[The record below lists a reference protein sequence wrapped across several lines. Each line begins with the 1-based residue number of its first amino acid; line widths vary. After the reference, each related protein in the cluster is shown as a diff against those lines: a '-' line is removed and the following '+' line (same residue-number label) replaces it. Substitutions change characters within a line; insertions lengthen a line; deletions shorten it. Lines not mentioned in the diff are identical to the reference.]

1 MKPEFRNGR
10 RRLPQRPVMLV
21 AAIVEWTCVLSNW
34 FEGNSLFSACWHC
47 GTLPETVEN
56 SVATKK
62 NSEFDI
68 AWMTVT
74 YRSVILT
81 VFAIAVAFTA
91 ATFLLFPELGVVKSA
106 KAAFS
111 GTMDKM
117 FPAHDLTDVK
127 GGQQQAH
134 FTNIDGSV
142 RVRKANSN
150 SFVQANYDLPLDK
163 GDVIKTD
170 SQGIAKIAFTDGSSY
185 TVKED
190 SLIVV
195 EENSTNAA
203 QQTQVAVNVTTGTV
217 DLTTGT
223 LSQGSRQ
230 EVRMAGSRTEV
241 KSETSLQAS
250 NDPRSQKQE
259 VVVKTGA
266 ADFVTQQGEKV
277 ALAPYERLAVNSDT
291 GQILKTKELAP
302 PILITPANLA
312 PFFYSASNKVVE
324 FSWSPIDNAHSYH
337 VRVSKNPYF
346 TSNVYDNKR
355 LPGEMVRVTGLAEGA
370 YYWVVQ
376 SVDEHGK
383 ESVESEKNKF
393 TIVPRGTDVNLA
405 LDLNPMVQHGHVIE
419 ISGKTDPT
427 ARVMVNSQEVPI
439 IGNDG
444 TFHFFTTPLPNGE
457 NLITITAQNA
467 KGGVSTQTKKVV
479 IQ

>member
-1 MKPEFRNGR
+1 
-10 RRLPQRPVMLV
+10 
-21 AAIVEWTCVLSNW
+21 
-34 FEGNSLFSACWHC
+34 
-47 GTLPETVEN
+47 
-56 SVATKK
+56 VATKK
-62 NSEFDI
+62 HSEFDI

-81 VFAIAVAFTA
+81 VLAIAVAFTA
-91 ATFLLFPELGVVKSA
+91 ATFLFFPDWGVIKSA
-106 KAAFS
+106 KASFN
-111 GTMDKM
+111 GTLDKM
-117 FPAHDLTDVK
+117 FPPHGTTDPK
-127 GGQQQAH
+127 GGPQQAH
-134 FTNIDGSV
+134 FTNIDGAV

-150 SFVQANYDLPLDK
+150 SFVQANYDLPLEK

-223 LSQGSRQ
+223 LSQGSKQ
-230 EVRMAGSRTEV
+230 EVLMAGSRTEV
-241 KSETSLQAS
+241 KSDTSLQAS
-250 NDPRSQKQE
+250 NDPRHQKQE

-277 ALAPYERLAVNSDT
+277 PLAPYERLAVNSDT
-291 GQILKTKELAP
+291 GEVLKTKELAP

-312 PFFYSASNKVVE
+312 PFFYSSTNKIVE
-324 FSWSPIDNAHSYH
+324 FSWSPVDSARGYH

-346 TSNVYDNKR
+346 TSNVYDNKH
-355 LPGEMVRVTGLAEGA
+355 LQDEMVRVTGLPEGA

-376 SVDEHGK
+376 SIDERGK

-393 TIVPRGTDVNLA
+393 TIVPRGSDVNLA

-427 ARVMVNSQEVPI
+427 ARVMVNSQEVPL

-444 TFHFFTTPLPNGE
+444 TFHFFTAPLPNGE

>member
-1 MKPEFRNGR
+1 
-10 RRLPQRPVMLV
+10 
-21 AAIVEWTCVLSNW
+21 
-34 FEGNSLFSACWHC
+34 
-47 GTLPETVEN
+47 
-56 SVATKK
+56 
-62 NSEFDI
+62 
-68 AWMTVT
+68 
-74 YRSVILT
+74 
-81 VFAIAVAFTA
+81 

-127 GGQQQAH
+127 DGQQQAH

-241 KSETSLQAS
+241 KSDTSLQAS

-277 ALAPYERLAVNSDT
+277 
-291 GQILKTKELAP
+291 
-302 PILITPANLA
+302 
-312 PFFYSASNKVVE
+312 
-324 FSWSPIDNAHSYH
+324 
-337 VRVSKNPYF
+337 
-346 TSNVYDNKR
+346 
-355 LPGEMVRVTGLAEGA
+355 
-370 YYWVVQ
+370 
-376 SVDEHGK
+376 
-383 ESVESEKNKF
+383 
-393 TIVPRGTDVNLA
+393 
-405 LDLNPMVQHGHVIE
+405 
-419 ISGKTDPT
+419 
-427 ARVMVNSQEVPI
+427 
-439 IGNDG
+439 
-444 TFHFFTTPLPNGE
+444 PL
-457 NLITITAQNA
+457 
-467 KGGVSTQTKKVV
+467 
-479 IQ
+479 

>member
-1 MKPEFRNGR
+1 M
-10 RRLPQRPVMLV
+10 
-21 AAIVEWTCVLSNW
+21 AA
-34 FEGNSLFSACWHC
+34 
-47 GTLPETVEN
+47 
-56 SVATKK
+56 KK
-62 NSEFDI
+62 HSEFDI

-81 VFAIAVAFTA
+81 VLAIATAFTA
-91 ATFLLFPELGVVKSA
+91 ATFLLFPDWGVVKSA
-106 KAAFS
+106 KAAFN
-111 GTMDKM
+111 GTLDKM
-117 FPAHDLTDVK
+117 FPPQNSTDIK
-127 GGQQQAH
+127 PGQQQAH

-150 SFVQANYDLPLDK
+150 AFVAANYDLPLDK

-170 SQGIAKIAFTDGSSY
+170 SQGIAKIAFSDGSSY

-203 QQTQVAVNVTTGTV
+203 LQTQVAVNVTTGTV
-217 DLTTGT
+217 DLTTGN
-223 LSQGSRQ
+223 LSEGSRQ
-230 EVRMAGSRTEV
+230 
-241 KSETSLQAS
+241 
-250 NDPRSQKQE
+250 
-259 VVVKTGA
+259 A

-277 ALAPYERLAVNSDT
+277 PLAPYERLAVNSDT
-291 GQILKTKELAP
+291 GQIVKTKELAP

-312 PFFYSASNKVVE
+312 PFFYSPSNKIVE
-324 FSWSPIDNAHSYH
+324 FSWSPVDNAHSYH

-346 TSNVYDNKR
+346 TSNVYDNKK
-355 LPGEMVRVTGLAEGA
+355 LQEEMVRVSGLPEGA

-376 SVDEHGK
+376 SVDERGK

-439 IGNDG
+439 IGTDG
-444 TFHFFTTPLPNGE
+444 TFHYFTAPLPNGE

-467 KGGVSTQTKKVV
+467 RGGVSTQTKKVV

>member
-1 MKPEFRNGR
+1 M
-10 RRLPQRPVMLV
+10 
-21 AAIVEWTCVLSNW
+21 
-34 FEGNSLFSACWHC
+34 
-47 GTLPETVEN
+47 
-56 SVATKK
+56 ATKK
-62 NSEFDI
+62 HSEFDI

-81 VFAIAVAFTA
+81 ILAIGVAFTA
-91 ATFLLFPELGVVKSA
+91 ATFLFFPEWGIVKSA

-111 GTMDKM
+111 GTMGKM
-117 FPAHDLTDVK
+117 FPVHDLTDVQ

-223 LSQGSRQ
+223 LSEGSKQ

-241 KSETSLQAS
+241 KSETSLQAT
-250 NDPRSQKQE
+250 NDPRSQRQE

-291 GQILKTKELAP
+291 GEIVKTKELAP

-312 PFFYSASNKVVE
+312 PFFYSASNKIVE
-324 FSWSPIDNAHSYH
+324 FSWSPVENAHAYH

-346 TSNVYDNKR
+346 TSNVYDTKR
-355 LPGEMVRVTGLAEGA
+355 LQGEMVRVSGLPEGA

-393 TIVPRGTDVNLA
+393 TIVPRGSDVNLA

-427 ARVMVNSQEVPI
+427 ARVMVNSQEVPL

-444 TFHFFTTPLPNGE
+444 TFHFFTSPLPNGE

>member
-1 MKPEFRNGR
+1 
-10 RRLPQRPVMLV
+10 
-21 AAIVEWTCVLSNW
+21 
-34 FEGNSLFSACWHC
+34 
-47 GTLPETVEN
+47 
-56 SVATKK
+56 
-62 NSEFDI
+62 
-68 AWMTVT
+68 MTVT

-81 VFAIAVAFTA
+81 VLAIAVAFTA
-91 ATFLLFPELGVVKSA
+91 ATFLLFPDLGVVKSA
-106 KAAFS
+106 KAAFN
-111 GTMDKM
+111 GTMEKM
-117 FPAHDLTDVK
+117 FPSQGITDVK

-150 SFVQANYDLPLDK
+150 VFVQANYDLPLDK

-195 EENSTNAA
+195 EENSTNSA

-223 LSQGSRQ
+223 LSQGSKQ

-241 KSETSLQAS
+241 KSDTSLQAS
-250 NDPRSQKQE
+250 NDPRRQTQQ

-277 ALAPYERLAVNSDT
+277 QLAPYERLAVNSDT
-291 GQILKTKELAP
+291 GQIVKSRELAP
-302 PILITPANLA
+302 PVLITPANLA
-312 PFFYSASNKVVE
+312 PFFYSTTNKIVE
-324 FSWSPIDNAHSYH
+324 FSWTPIDNAHYYH

-355 LPGEMVRVTGLAEGA
+355 LQGEMVRVSGLPEGA

-444 TFHFFTTPLPNGE
+444 TFHFFTSPLPNGE

>member
-1 MKPEFRNGR
+1 M
-10 RRLPQRPVMLV
+10 
-21 AAIVEWTCVLSNW
+21 AA
-34 FEGNSLFSACWHC
+34 
-47 GTLPETVEN
+47 
-56 SVATKK
+56 KK
-62 NSEFDI
+62 HSEFDI

-81 VFAIAVAFTA
+81 VFAVVLAFTA
-91 ATFLLFPELGVVKSA
+91 ATFLFFPDLGVVKSA
-106 KAAFS
+106 KAAFN

-117 FPAHDLTDVK
+117 FPPHPTDVK
-127 GGQQQAH
+127 GGPQQAH

-142 RVRKANSN
+142 RVRKASSN
-150 SFVQANYDLPLDK
+150 SFVPANYDLPLEK

-241 KSETSLQAS
+241 KSDTSLQAS
-250 NDPRSQKQE
+250 NDPRSQTQE

-291 GQILKTKELAP
+291 GQIVKSKELAP

-312 PFFYSASNKVVE
+312 PFFYSPANKIVE
-324 FSWSPIDNAHSYH
+324 FSWSPVDNAHAYH

-346 TSNVYDNKR
+346 TSNVYDNKKQQ
-355 LPGEMVRVTGLAEGA
+355 GEMVRVTGLPEGS

-376 SVDEHGK
+376 SVDERGR

-393 TIVPRGTDVNLA
+393 TIVPRGSDVNLA

-419 ISGKTDPT
+419 ISGKTDPS

-444 TFHFFTTPLPNGE
+444 TFHFFTSPLPNGE

>member
-1 MKPEFRNGR
+1 
-10 RRLPQRPVMLV
+10 
-21 AAIVEWTCVLSNW
+21 
-34 FEGNSLFSACWHC
+34 
-47 GTLPETVEN
+47 
-56 SVATKK
+56 VATKK
-62 NSEFDI
+62 HSEFDI

-81 VFAIAVAFTA
+81 VLAIAVAFTA
-91 ATFLLFPELGVVKSA
+91 ATFLLFPDLGVVKSA
-106 KAAFS
+106 KAAFN
-111 GTMDKM
+111 GTMEKM
-117 FPAHDLTDVK
+117 FPSQGITDVK

-150 SFVQANYDLPLDK
+150 VFVQANYDLPLDK

-195 EENSTNAA
+195 EENSTNSA

-223 LSQGSRQ
+223 LSQGSKQ

-241 KSETSLQAS
+241 KSDTSLQAS
-250 NDPRSQKQE
+250 NDPRRQTQQ

-277 ALAPYERLAVNSDT
+277 QLAPYERLAVNSDT
-291 GQILKTKELAP
+291 GQIVKSRELAP
-302 PILITPANLA
+302 PVLITPANLA
-312 PFFYSASNKVVE
+312 PFFYSTTNKIVE
-324 FSWSPIDNAHSYH
+324 FSWTPIDNAHYYH

-355 LPGEMVRVTGLAEGA
+355 LQGELVRVSGLPEGA

-444 TFHFFTTPLPNGE
+444 TFHFFTSPLPNGE

>member
-1 MKPEFRNGR
+1 M
-10 RRLPQRPVMLV
+10 
-21 AAIVEWTCVLSNW
+21 AA
-34 FEGNSLFSACWHC
+34 
-47 GTLPETVEN
+47 
-56 SVATKK
+56 KK
-62 NSEFDI
+62 HSEFDI

-81 VFAIAVAFTA
+81 VLAITVAFTA
-91 ATFLLFPELGVVKSA
+91 ATFLLFPDWAVVRSA
-106 KAAFS
+106 KAAFN

-117 FPAHDLTDVK
+117 FPPHGTADPK
-127 GGQQQAH
+127 GGPQQAH
-134 FTNIDGSV
+134 FTNIDGAV

-150 SFVQANYDLPLDK
+150 TFVQANYDLPLEK

-170 SQGIAKIAFTDGSSY
+170 SQGIAKISFTDGSSY

-223 LSQGSRQ
+223 LSQGSKQ
-230 EVRMAGSRTEV
+230 EVLMAGSRTEV
-241 KSETSLQAS
+241 KSDTSLQAS
-250 NDPRSQKQE
+250 NDPRSQKQQ

-266 ADFVTQQGEKV
+266 ADYVTQQGEKV
-277 ALAPYERLAVNSDT
+277 PLAPYERLAVNSDT
-291 GQILKTKELAP
+291 GEILKTKELAP

-312 PFFYSASNKVVE
+312 PFFYSTTNKIVE
-324 FSWSPIDNAHSYH
+324 FSWSPVDNAHGYH

-355 LPGEMVRVTGLAEGA
+355 LQDEMVRVTGLPEGS

-376 SVDEHGK
+376 SIDERGK

-393 TIVPRGTDVNLA
+393 TIVPRGSDVNLA

-427 ARVMVNSQEVPI
+427 ARVMVNSQEVPL

-444 TFHFFTTPLPNGE
+444 TFHFFTAPLPNGE

-467 KGGVSTQTKKVV
+467 RGGVSTQTKKVV

>member
-1 MKPEFRNGR
+1 M
-10 RRLPQRPVMLV
+10 
-21 AAIVEWTCVLSNW
+21 AA
-34 FEGNSLFSACWHC
+34 
-47 GTLPETVEN
+47 
-56 SVATKK
+56 KK
-62 NSEFDI
+62 HSEFEL

-81 VFAIAVAFTA
+81 VLAITVAFTA
-91 ATFLLFPELGVVKSA
+91 ATFLLFPDWAVVKSA
-106 KAAFS
+106 KAAFN

-117 FPAHDLTDVK
+117 FPPHGVGDIKA
-127 GGQQQAH
+127 GAQQAH
-134 FTNIDGSV
+134 FTNIDGAV

-150 SFVQANYDLPLDK
+150 TFVQANYDLPLEK

-223 LSQGSRQ
+223 LSQGSKQ

-241 KSETSLQAS
+241 KSDTSLQAS

-277 ALAPYERLAVNSDT
+277 PLAPYERLAVNSDT
-291 GQILKTKELAP
+291 GEVLKTKELAP

-312 PFFYSASNKVVE
+312 PFFYSAGAKIVE
-324 FSWSPIDNAHSYH
+324 FSWSPVDNAHFYH

-355 LPGEMVRVTGLAEGA
+355 LQGELVRVTGLPEGS

-376 SVDEHGK
+376 SVDEKGK

-393 TIVPRGTDVNLA
+393 TIVPRGSDVNLA

-427 ARVMVNSQEVPI
+427 ARVMVNSQEVPY

-444 TFHFFTTPLPNGE
+444 TFHFFTAPLPNGE

>member
-1 MKPEFRNGR
+1 M
-10 RRLPQRPVMLV
+10 
-21 AAIVEWTCVLSNW
+21 AA
-34 FEGNSLFSACWHC
+34 
-47 GTLPETVEN
+47 
-56 SVATKK
+56 KK
-62 NSEFDI
+62 HSEFDI
-68 AWMTVT
+68 AWMTIT
-74 YRSVILT
+74 YRSVLLT
-81 VFAIAVAFTA
+81 VLAIVTAFTV
-91 ATFLLFPELGVVKSA
+91 ATFVLFPDWALVKSA
-106 KAAFS
+106 KAAFN
-111 GTMDKM
+111 GTVEKM
-117 FPAHDLTDVK
+117 FPPK
-127 GGQQQAH
+127 GPTNALAGPQQAH

-150 SFVQANYDLPLDK
+150 SFVQANYDLPLEK

-170 SQGIAKIAFTDGSSY
+170 SQGSAKIAFTDGSSY

-223 LSQGSRQ
+223 LSQGSKQ

-241 KSETSLQAS
+241 KSDTSLQAS

-266 ADFVTQQGEKV
+266 ADFVTQQGDKV
-277 ALAPYERLAVNSDT
+277 PLNPYERLAVNSDT
-291 GQILKTKELAP
+291 GEIVKTKELAP
-302 PILITPANLA
+302 PILITPANLS
-312 PFFYSASNKVVE
+312 PFFYSGANKVVE
-324 FSWSPIDNAHSYH
+324 FSWTPIDQAHFYH
-337 VRVSKNPYF
+337 LRVSKNPYF
-346 TSNVYDNKR
+346 TSNIYDKKVQGEVVKVSG
-355 LPGEMVRVTGLAEGA
+355 LPEGA
-370 YYWVVQ
+370 YYWSVQ
-376 SVDEHGK
+376 SVDERGR
-383 ESVESEKNKF
+383 ESLESEKNKF

-405 LDLNPMVQHGHVIE
+405 LELNPMVQHGHVIE
-419 ISGKTDPT
+419 VSGKTDPL
-427 ARVMVNSQEVPI
+427 ARVMVNSQEVPL

-467 KGGVSTQTKKVV
+467 KGGVATQTKKVV

>member
-1 MKPEFRNGR
+1 
-10 RRLPQRPVMLV
+10 
-21 AAIVEWTCVLSNW
+21 
-34 FEGNSLFSACWHC
+34 
-47 GTLPETVEN
+47 
-56 SVATKK
+56 
-62 NSEFDI
+62 
-68 AWMTVT
+68 MTVT

-91 ATFLLFPELGVVKSA
+91 ATFLLFPEWGVVKSA
-106 KAAFS
+106 KAAFN
-111 GTMDKM
+111 GTMEKM
-117 FPAHDLTDVK
+117 FPSQGMTDVK

-142 RVRKANSN
+142 RVRKANNN

-223 LSQGSRQ
+223 LSQGSKQ

-241 KSETSLQAS
+241 KSDTSLQAS

-291 GQILKTKELAP
+291 GELVKTKELAP

-312 PFFYSASNKVVE
+312 PFFYSPNNKIVE
-324 FSWSPIDNAHSYH
+324 FSWSPIDNARSYH
-337 VRVSKNPYF
+337 VRISKNPYF
-346 TSNVYDNKR
+346 SSNVYDNKK
-355 LPGEMVRVTGLAEGA
+355 LQGEMVRVSGLPEGA

-405 LDLNPMVQHGHVIE
+405 LELNPMVQHGHVIE

-439 IGNDG
+439 IANDG
-444 TFHFFTTPLPNGE
+444 TFHFFTSPLPNGE

>member
-1 MKPEFRNGR
+1 
-10 RRLPQRPVMLV
+10 V
-21 AAIVEWTCVLSNW
+21 AA
-34 FEGNSLFSACWHC
+34 
-47 GTLPETVEN
+47 
-56 SVATKK
+56 KK

-81 VFAIAVAFTA
+81 ILAIAVAFTA
-91 ATFLLFPELGVVKSA
+91 ATFLFFPEWGVVKSA
-106 KAAFS
+106 KAAFN
-111 GTMDKM
+111 GTLDKM
-117 FPAHDLTDVK
+117 FPPQNVGDVK
-127 GGQQQAH
+127 SGQQQAH

-142 RVRKANSN
+142 RVRKASSN
-150 SFVQANYDLPLDK
+150 AFVQANYDLPLEK

-170 SQGIAKIAFTDGSSY
+170 SQGIAKIAFSDGSSY

-241 KSETSLQAS
+241 KSDTSLQAS

-277 ALAPYERLAVNSDT
+277 PLAPYERLAVNSDT
-291 GQILKTKELAP
+291 GQIVKTKELAP

-312 PFFYSASNKVVE
+312 PFFYSSTNKIVE
-324 FSWSPIDNAHSYH
+324 FSWSPVDNAYSYH

-346 TSNVYDNKR
+346 TSNVYDNKK
-355 LPGEMVRVTGLAEGA
+355 LQDEMVRVSGLPEGA

-376 SVDEHGK
+376 SIDERGK

-444 TFHFFTTPLPNGE
+444 TFHYFTAPLPNGE